1 MHAQNAGRRLREV
14 ARQGF
19 NVRSD
24 GFDPESKDAPFG
36 ASFGAN
42 TEEDEEREEKRKEGT
57 GGQAFDEVN
66 ENNKVYDTGWDPYVV
81 LDISPM
87 DDIDEDALRA
97 AFRKLA
103 KKFHPDVPKTGS
115 REKFDD
121 LRRAVEELSSLNM
134 LGLKTWNAKVPH
146 LNQINRPER
155 GQTVSEDFWELRGRD
170 FFAELETELT
180 DDLRR
185 GFNESDLLLTND
197 QLKGRLILESGYWE
211 ERENLKVDLEIGERA
226 EEWKKGKLEER
237 KLLIRERLRG
247 GGSTAP
253 RQISRLSF
261 KPKSRTFQIVQ
272 VRVAQWLGIPDSMVL
287 EEMSLVELGFFDEET
302 WDDLAGMLMLL
313 EEDFRKSYLI
323 ELASQKRGLP
333 PRVDLPKWVVTL
345 SDFACFIDAKI

>member
-1 MHAQNAGRRLREV
+1 MHAHESGRRLREV

-19 NVRSD
+19 RRND
-24 GFDPESKDAPFG
+24 GFDPESDDGTFG

-42 TEEDEEREEKRKEGT
+42 TEEDEEREENRKAGT

-81 LDISPM
+81 LDLSPM
-87 DDIDEDALRA
+87 DDIDEDSLRK

-103 KKFHPDVPKTGS
+103 RKFHPDVPKTGS

-134 LGLKTWNAKVPH
+134 LGLKTWEAKVPH
-146 LNQINRPER
+146 LKVNRPER

-180 DDLRR
+180 DELRR

-197 QLKGRLILESGYWE
+197 QLKGRLIAESAYWE

-253 RQISRLSF
+253 KQVIRLSAV
-261 KPKSRTFQIVQ
+261 PKSRTFQIVQ

-287 EEMSLVELGFFDEET
+287 GEMSLAELGFFDEET
-302 WDDLAGMLMLL
+302 WDDLAVMLMLL

-345 SDFACFIDAKI
+345 SDFACFIDTKL